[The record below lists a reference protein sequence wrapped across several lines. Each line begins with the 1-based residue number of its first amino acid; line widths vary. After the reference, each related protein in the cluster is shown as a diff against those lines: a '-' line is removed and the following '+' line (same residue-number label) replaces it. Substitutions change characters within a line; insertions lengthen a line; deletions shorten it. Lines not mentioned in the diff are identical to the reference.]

1 MNALLFERPI
11 RFATGPLLVNEE
23 AQDMEDFTYHRPVL
37 ATETIELLAP
47 RPGSLI
53 LDGTCG
59 GGGHTEA
66 ILLTGAD
73 VLALDQDPDALAFA
87 AARLTN
93 FGDRVTLRRANFR
106 EAGRVLDELGIAQI
120 GGALL
125 DLGVSSRQLE
135 NADRGFS
142 LMRNGPL
149 DMRMDPRREL
159 TAAEVVNSY
168 AEEELTNIFR
178 EFGEEPAA
186 RRIASQIVKLR
197 KETPFRETLSL
208 AKAIEKI
215 VGRHGRRH
223 PATQVFQALRM
234 EVNDELR
241 ALEEGLRGPDESSR
255 IQQPDRGH
263 YLSFPRG
270 SDREKLL
277 PRPQPRMARPAGMA
291 RAAAQSRFFTAPHH
305 AEAGRARRDRATGQP
320 ALAQRQAAGGGKDLM
335 NRHRRKNFNPI
346 DAPSLARW
354 IVITAFL
361 ATTGLSYVYLTV
373 QLHHQG
379 VQKKMLEQELIA
391 TRAQNEDAKVQFA
404 ALTSRTALQRR
415 LKEGYLKMIP
425 ITEQN
430 IVRLN
435 SSARPAG
442 EDELQPVVNK
452 QERPMKWNSR
462 TRCAIVCVF
471 FALLFS
477 VFSYRL
483 IYLQMVMHKYYTK
496 LAAEKNIGR
505 NVIRA
510 ERGAIYDA
518 HDEVLAQNVPVATI
532 VADGTL
538 INGRAALIPFSPTS
552 LHVPPNEIA
561 EKIASRRPYIVLKRE
576 LPGRGRPGSRENLA
590 GEEPA
595 RRSLRTRNGPGL
607 SQRADALPCHR
618 LRGFSAARHPGCG
631 SVDGSI
637 CGGRT
642 VIATSSTTRRAV
654 KSCLYRGLEHAPRN
668 GCQVHLTID
677 MGICKR

>member
-11 RFATGPLLVNEE
+11 RFATGPLLINEE

-73 VLALDQDPDALAFA
+73 VLALDQDPDALAFV

-142 LMRNGPL
+142 LVRNGPL

-208 AKAIEKI
+208 AKAVEKI

-241 ALEEGLRGPDESSR
+241 ALEEGLVALTNRLESSSR
-255 IQQPDRGH
+255 IAVITFHSLEDRIVKN
-263 YLSFPRG
+263 FFR
-270 SDREKLL
+270 DRSREWLDRPEWPE
-277 PRPQPRMARPAGMA
+277 PRPNPDFSLRLITPKPVEPDAIEQRANPR
-291 RAAAQSRFFTAPHH
+291 SR
-305 AEAGRARRDRATGQP
+305 
-320 ALAQRQAAGGGKDLM
+320 
-335 NRHRRKNFNPI
+335 
-346 DAPSLARW
+346 
-354 IVITAFL
+354 
-361 ATTGLSYVYLTV
+361 
-373 QLHHQG
+373 
-379 VQKKMLEQELIA
+379 
-391 TRAQNEDAKVQFA
+391 
-404 ALTSRTALQRR
+404 
-415 LKEGYLKMIP
+415 
-425 ITEQN
+425 
-430 IVRLN
+430 
-435 SSARPAG
+435 SAR
-442 EDELQPVVNK
+442 LRV
-452 QERPMKWNSR
+452 
-462 TRCAIVCVF
+462 
-471 FALLFS
+471 
-477 VFSYRL
+477 
-483 IYLQMVMHKYYTK
+483 
-496 LAAEKNIGR
+496 
-505 NVIRA
+505 A
-510 ERGAIYDA
+510 ERIG
-518 HDEVLAQNVPVATI
+518 
-532 VADGTL
+532 
-538 INGRAALIPFSPTS
+538 
-552 LHVPPNEIA
+552 
-561 EKIASRRPYIVLKRE
+561 
-576 LPGRGRPGSRENLA
+576 
-590 GEEPA
+590 
-595 RRSLRTRNGPGL
+595 
-607 SQRADALPCHR
+607 
-618 LRGFSAARHPGCG
+618 
-631 SVDGSI
+631 
-637 CGGRT
+637 
-642 VIATSSTTRRAV
+642 
-654 KSCLYRGLEHAPRN
+654 
-668 GCQVHLTID
+668 
-677 MGICKR
+677 